1 MRDDFDDVM
10 VAEDGEGAGSEGVS
24 DPSDVAEAIVEVTG
38 RVVGKVSGDHGEI
51 MRCLFDEGNE
61 AVGETGNAIKM
72 EVGEMKEAETIEGG
86 REIGERL
93 IAGDDFDAQAV
104 GAAAGG
110 ETGEA
115 EDAGDEVVD
124 RDDAFDGER
133 TFALVDEPGAE
144 VGLTVEALTEERWT
158 EARGHGVEVGVFDV
172 L

>member
-38 RVVGKVSGDHGEI
+38 RVISKVSGDHGEI

-61 AVGETGNAIKM
+61 AVGEIGHAIEV
-72 EVGEMKEAETIEGG
+72 EVGKLKEAEAVEGG

-93 IAGDDFDAQAV
+93 IVGDDFDAQAV
-104 GAAAGG
+104 GAAASG
-110 ETGEA
+110 ETGQA

-124 RDDAFDGER
+124 RDDAFDRER
-133 TFALVDEPGAE
+133 TFALVDEAGAE
-144 VGLTVEALTEERWT
+144 VGLAVETLAEERCT

>member
-1 MRDDFDDVM
+1 MRDNFDNVM
-10 VAEDGEGAGSEGVS
+10 VAEDGEGAGSEGVG
-24 DPSDVAEAIVEVTG
+24 DPSDVAEAIMEVAS

-61 AVGETGNAIKM
+61 AVGETGNAIEV
-72 EVGEMKEAETIEGG
+72 EVGKLKEAEAVEGG
-86 REIGERL
+86 REIRKRL
-93 IAGDDFDAQAV
+93 IAGDDFDSQAV
-104 GAAAGG
+104 GTAAGG

-133 TFALVDEPGAE
+133 AFALVDEPGAE
-144 VGLTVEALTEERWT
+144 VGLAVETLAEERWT